1 MSRFGLGFDLA
12 LLAAILLA
20 GWRGVAYLEN
30 RGYNR
35 CQGEVALA
43 KGKAEEEGLATY
55 KAAMAWGTQVST
67 QLAEAQR
74 INADLRVNHG
84 KAASHIPGMC
94 PVGLLNLHDAA
105 AKGAFIPDPTGASL
119 RAPGFIAASAI
130 GDAVADNYAACRDC
144 EDKLRGWIDFWSGI
158 NWEGV
163 CR

>member
-1 MSRFGLGFDLA
+1 MPRLYLYLGLLVAA
-12 LLAAILLA
+12 LLAV
-20 GWRGVAYLEN
+20 WRVVAYLEN
-30 RGYNR
+30 RGYDR
-35 CQGEVALA
+35 CQAEVATA
-43 KGKAEEEGLATY
+43 KDKDEAERLTAY
-55 KAAMAWGTQVST
+55 KAVLAWGTQVST

-84 KAASHIPGMC
+84 KAAAFIPGVC